1 MIAGIETIKAIIQ
14 SQGLKYLVC
23 YDMAKQSKLHQ
34 AENSTA
40 ACCAVL
46 DEVQTLMGNEPFRV
60 ESWEERNEGGGKPAK
75 LAKTFNWIVR
85 APQAQGPQQ
94 YPAPQAAQPSTE
106 ILTAIQG
113 LTDRL
118 DAMDSEPDDDDDETT
133 DGVEWKKAAVERGFA
148 YLDRLLGLQVP
159 PAAAAITGTAPAVD
173 VSDADFVKACLLAK
187 KDPANAG
194 FVNQLLTHY
203 GPKKGSDEPAKG

>member
-1 MIAGIETIKAIIQ
+1 MIASVETIKRIID
-14 SQGLKYLVC
+14 SQGLKFLVC
-23 YDMAKQSKLHQ
+23 YDMANQSKLHQ
-34 AENSTA
+34 AENSSS
-40 ACCAVL
+40 ACCNVL
-46 DEVQTLMGNEPFRV
+46 DETVMLMGSEPFRV
-60 ESWEERNEGGGKPAK
+60 EAWEEKNEGGGKPSK
-75 LAKTFNWIVR
+75 LAKTFKWIVKQ
-85 APQAQGPQQ
+85 PQAQAQQ
-94 YPAPQAAQPSTE
+94 YHAPQAAQPSTE
-106 ILTAIQG
+106 ILAAIQG

-133 DGVEWKKAAVERGFA
+133 DGVEWKKAAGERGFA

-203 GPKKGSDEPAKG
+203 GPKKGTDEPAKG